1 MILQFLTTLPQAG
14 NGRPIDPYPIYPFS
28 MAPTPI
34 SFRSVLVGSLNDS
47 QKVLTFRNNSS
58 LPSSKSVE
66 SLPRPSRYGSRSSTN
81 VIQSSRSND
90 WVSSRVR
97 VRRTRFDPR
106 IRRSVRPNLLVPIG
120 STSQSPPWSRIIN
133 KSLTS
138 LLNSYRIGS
147 RHSTKDR
154 EVSSFRG
161 VYNISSK
168 FDITSLYGRRSN
180 SSRLVDLMELEEL
193 ARKRGRFGEKE
204 VSGGSWKR

>member
-1 MILQFLTTLPQAG
+1 MELIGCTLLLQLLRLILQFLITLPQAG
-14 NGRPIDPYPIYPFS
+14 TGQPIDPYPIYLFS
-28 MAPTPI
+28 KVPTPT
-34 SFRSVLVGSLNDS
+34 SSRSVLVGSLNDS
-47 QKVLTFRNNSS
+47 QKALTFRKNSS

-90 WVSSRVR
+90 WASSRAR

-106 IRRSVRPNLLVPIG
+106 IRRSARLNLHVPIG
-120 STSQSPPWSRIIN
+120 STSQSPPWSRTIN
-133 KSLTS
+133 KSFTS
-138 LLNSYRIGS
+138 LHNSSRIGS

-168 FDITSLYGRRSN
+168 FDTTSLYGRLSN
-180 SSRLVDLMELEEL
+180 S
-193 ARKRGRFGEKE
+193 
-204 VSGGSWKR
+204 